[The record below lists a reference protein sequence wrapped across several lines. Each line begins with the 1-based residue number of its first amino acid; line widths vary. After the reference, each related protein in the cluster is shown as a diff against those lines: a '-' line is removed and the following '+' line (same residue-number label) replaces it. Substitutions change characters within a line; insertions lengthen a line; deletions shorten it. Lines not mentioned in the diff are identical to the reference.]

1 MSPFWGGGPTRPV
14 GPDTPRPGTL
24 VGVLLKEIRAIA
36 AEALVLSPQDR
47 AAEDANT
54 NWFGAAPH
62 ERMGMSAGEVVTAFE
77 EAAEALREKVA
88 EAEHRGP
95 ATFYVWHDGEAGQL
109 RCSISSSANDD
120 LPLGPDYQVT
130 ADLHEIVTEFLEDKA
145 PGAIAWGS
153 LDPIPFGE
161 PARPRSVSFAVWA
174 CDLRT

>member
-1 MSPFWGGGPTRPV
+1 
-14 GPDTPRPGTL
+14 
-24 VGVLLKEIRAIA
+24 VLLKEIRAIA
-36 AEALVLSPQDR
+36 GEALVLSPQDR

-62 ERMGMSAGEVVTAFE
+62 ERMGMSAGEVVAAFE
-77 EAAEALREKVA
+77 EAAEALRERVA
-88 EAEHRGP
+88 VAEHRGP

-109 RCSISSSANDD
+109 RCSISSSAHDE
-120 LPLGPDYQVT
+120 LPFGSDYRVT

-153 LDPIPFGE
+153 LDPIPISFE
-161 PARPRSVSFAVWA
+161 ESARSRSASFAVWA

>member
-1 MSPFWGGGPTRPV
+1 MSHFWGGAPTRPV
-14 GPDTPRPGTL
+14 GPGAGWPGRL

-36 AEALVLSPQDR
+36 GEALVLSPQDR

-62 ERMGMSAGEVVTAFE
+62 ERMGMSAGEVVAAFE
-77 EAAEALREKVA
+77 EAAEALRGRIA

-120 LPLGPDYQVT
+120 LPLGPDYRVT